1 MFIHQEEEHAAS
13 FTMLSDRVFGYM
25 EPFTA
30 LHKAIHKTSFSDQEI
45 SHYFMILFSVRGQ

>member
-30 LHKAIHKTSFSDQEI
+30 LDKTSFSDQEI
-45 SHYFMILFSVRGQ
+45 SCYFMILFSVRGQ